1 MPNTFGNYNY
11 DLLCFL
17 TDYPF
22 TRQAKMRQADFVTGD
37 GSFTAGGGIGAA
49 SQRLTGFI
57 GGTLLGTNSI
67 IDVWRTFVGFHN
79 PGSPAALYLDY
90 YEGTSFRYAE
100 VDTITEIIPS
110 PHLIGA
116 RQFEINFSYAD
127 VDGIAHQKI
136 SMTIEGHGC
145 DLRKLGCISRAAVS
159 AKSAHVFPCKSGN
172 HAIAVDLVDLTVK
185 IFPDVYPPFVVYS
198 DRAGPSESCGGSWST
213 VTLKTSS
220 DGGNF

>member
-90 YEGTSFRYAE
+90 YEGTSFPYADPFFYRTPKRGPFPLIAGNNPFAVQGTVYSLPFLTFNVTSPGAGTGTVTVGHNGGTFLMKIGTPGVYT
-100 VDTITEIIPS
+100 VD
-110 PHLIGA
+110 A
-116 RQFEINFSYAD
+116 RQGLVQFQGSYFFGW
-127 VDGIAHQKI
+127 DG
-136 SMTIEGHGC
+136 
-145 DLRKLGCISRAAVS
+145 
-159 AKSAHVFPCKSGN
+159 VFPRMN
-172 HAIAVDLVDLTVK
+172 
-185 IFPDVYPPFVVYS
+185 
-198 DRAGPSESCGGSWST
+198 GGI
-213 VTLKTSS
+213 SS
-220 DGGNF
+220 ILQVAYG